1 MRQIKFDVHLPA
13 IGFNHAQAF
22 AELAENLGFYCVSF
36 GDHIFMNM
44 TLSRNVAPSPTTPK
58 LECYTTLSALAAVTK
73 RVRLMTNVTPIGFRN
88 PALLAKMT
96 STLDVIS
103 EGRLIAG
110 LGTGWLREEF
120 DACAIP
126 FPDNQERT
134 ERLAE
139 GISILKSMWTQEET
153 NHRGKYY
160 SLEHAVNFPKPV
172 QKPHPPIMLGGFR
185 KRILELAAR
194 EADIVNLVPPGRSD
208 MGQLSYDA
216 PRFKEKVAELYRYA
230 SAAGRNQ
237 DAIELS
243 TFSFVMIASDKSE
256 AAAMLQS
263 VADSVGLNSEQVLQS
278 PMVLAGTPPEL
289 RRLVRN
295 WIEELGT
302 TFFCC
307 VFLNRA
313 AMQLFAREVM
323 PEFVSS
329 NPSA

>member
-1 MRQIKFDVHLPA
+1 MREIKFDVHLPA

-44 TLSRNVAPSPTTPK
+44 TLSRSVAPNPRTPK
-58 LECYTTLSALAAVTK
+58 LECYTTLAALAAVTK
-73 RVRLMTNVTPIGFRN
+73 RVRLMTNVTPMGFRN

-103 EGRLIAG
+103 GGRLIAG

-120 DACAIP
+120 DACDIP
-126 FPDNQERT
+126 FPDNRERT
-134 ERLAE
+134 DRLAE
-139 GISILKSMWTQEET
+139 GISILKSMWTEEET
-153 NHRGKYY
+153 NYRGRYY
-160 SLEHAVNFPKPV
+160 SIEHGVNFPKPV

-208 MGQLSYDA
+208 MGQLNYDA
-216 PRFKEKVAELYRYA
+216 SRFKEKVAELLKNAR
-230 SAAGRNQ
+230 AAGRNA

-243 TFSFVMIASDKSE
+243 SFSFVLIAADHSE
-256 AAAMLQS
+256 ADAMLQS
-263 VADSVGLNSEQVLQS
+263 VADSVGLTGEQVLRS
-278 PMVLAGTPPEL
+278 PMVLAGTPSEL
-289 RRLVRN
+289 RRLLRN

-302 TFFCC
+302 SFFCC

-313 AMQLFAREVM
+313 AMQLFAKEVM
-323 PEFVSS
+323 PEFARSS
-329 NPSA
+329 S